1 MIWENNL
8 MTKRNIGII
17 LLLLFFLLPFNLVNA
32 QSSNA
37 GFVPGNIWY
46 SKDPFEEGDK
56 VQIYTVVFNPEKR
69 ELSGTIVFFDNN
81 VFLGK
86 KDFVAEAK
94 GVKDIYID
102 WTVNVGN
109 HSIFAK
115 IENAKFLVSKGKY
128 EEVFLAENETSK
140 SSRTV
145 SKKITTGIDDAGS
158 KINSV
163 VDTVGTLSSESV
175 GNIKKIIGENT
186 PNFIS
191 EPVVS
196 TTNIVEKFRTDVGL
210 SSENKKVEIN
220 NQIKSLDTSKSDA
233 SNTSPTKTAEPNVL
247 LKPFKYAELFFFTLL
262 AFIVN
267 NPFIFY
273 GFIIAIIFYILRMIW
288 RLIF

>member
-1 MIWENNL
+1 